1 MGTDCKFIRDS
12 GKNSVTNTGLCGI
25 IKLNKYLMRGTQGD
39 DNDVKKMTKL
49 LCALLC
55 GVLVCGAVAAAVPK
69 DDTDVAP
76 APRQVQAAIM
86 NGKDPTTTE
95 TMKKGETIQL
105 VVKQDDDSSEKQ
117 TAGSGSGNPSESESD
132 WEIQEQQGQ
141 NVIELAPKTGIVKAK
156 EAGEATVVK
165 RVTGGVAACKII
177 VDDKTAVEKLVIKGS
192 QDMRVGETQ
201 KLQLSIEPEQ
211 AQNDAEVTWK
221 SDQPEI
227 LSVDETGKVTAHQS
241 GSATIT
247 ATADSVQGKL
257 TISVNPNLTALKIVP
272 DSMKMFVGDSIAVQ
286 IEATPADANLDAL
299 QWKSDNA
306 EIAYYKD
313 GRIYGVGVGTTR
325 ITASVGD
332 VTASCTVRVAING
345 SISLDKKSMT
355 LQVGKTGQ
363 LQANTT
369 GALEGQKITWR
380 SSNPAVASVDAAG
393 KVRANKEGSAEIT
406 AEALGVKAACQV
418 TVTGSKKQPDNNKP
432 TNNKPNNNIIGT
444 KRPITGIGSTFLYM
458 PRQNTGS
465 TFLYMPGSTVTISEF
480 AYTMPKNVPDVVYLT
495 IDSKLDDV
503 TSSIAD
509 TLSANAMQATFFV
522 SIDNLYGADDTL
534 RHLTGDGNSVGL
546 LLTPEQANS
555 GNAVALLDQAN
566 EQLSV
571 ITGMPTRLVRISGG
585 SSGKLNRDALHA
597 LLNAGYR
604 VWDWN
609 TSANESSQAA
619 DASYRAVSK
628 AIDTTGTVAVRF
640 DGSVATD
647 TVFRQLLPYMKYCG
661 IQAKAIQ
668 ASDNAV
674 CNTAAG

>member
-1 MGTDCKFIRDS
+1 MGTDCKFIRDFS
-12 GKNSVTNTGLCGI
+12 KNSVTNTGLCGI
-25 IKLNKYLMRGTQGD
+25 IKLNKYLMRGSQGD

-55 GVLVCGAVAAAVPK
+55 GVLVCGAVAVAVPK
-69 DDTDVAP
+69 DDN
-76 APRQVQAAIM
+76 AAIAAPVRTQIVLEPESQ
-86 NGKDPTTTE
+86 KTVTL
-95 TMKKGETIQL
+95 KIGEQIKL
-105 VVKQDDDSSEKQ
+105 SVGYISAGEKSENK
-117 TAGSGSGNPSESESD
+117 TAGSGESTSKETKWGVINDSD
-132 WEIQEQQGQ
+132 A
-141 NVIELAPKTGIVKAK
+141 VIVDEETGVVTAK
-156 EAGEATVVK
+156 KEGEAQVGKILADGREILCTIKVSGYAVK
-165 RVTGGVAACKII
+165 QITIEG
-177 VDDKTAVEKLVIKGS
+177 TQE
-192 QDMRVGETQ
+192 MRIGETQ
-201 KLQLSIEPEQ
+201 NLKLSITPTE
-211 AQNDAEVTWK
+211 AQDDAKVTWK
-221 SDQPEI
+221 SDRPEI

-247 ATADSVQGKL
+247 ATADSAQGKL

-313 GRIYGVGVGTTR
+313 GRIYGIGVGTTR

-406 AEALGVKAACQV
+406 AEALGAKAACQV

-432 TNNKPNNNIIGT
+432 TNNKPNNNITGT

-480 AYTMPKNVPDVVYLT
+480 AYTMPKNVPDAVYLT

-546 LLTPEQANS
+546 LLMPEQANS

-619 DASYRAVSK
+619 DASYQAVSK

>member
-1 MGTDCKFIRDS
+1 MGTDCKFIRDFS
-12 GKNSVTNTGLCGI
+12 KNSVTNTGLCGI
-25 IKLNKYLMRGTQGD
+25 IKLNKYLMRGSQGD

-55 GVLVCGAVAAAVPK
+55 GVLVCGAVAVAVPK
-69 DDTDVAP
+69 DDQGTTPV
-76 APRQVQAAIM
+76 PRQVPVEIVT
-86 NGKDPTTTE
+86 GDSKTSVS
-95 TMKKGETIQL
+95 MKQNEQIQL
-105 VVKQDDDSSEKQ
+105 VVKEESQPEQ
-117 TAGSGSGNPSESESD
+117 PMTGSGSGNPSDSESE
-132 WEIQEQQGQ
+132 WEIKEG
-141 NVIELAPKTGIVKAK
+141 NDIIELNGTTGVVSAKKAGIA
-156 EAGEATVVK
+156 EVAK
-165 RVTGGVAACKII
+165 RVKGGVAACVIE
-177 VDDKTAVEKLVIKGS
+177 VSGYAVEQITIEGA
-192 QDMRVGETQ
+192 QEMRIGETQ
-201 KLQLSIEPEQ
+201 NLKLSIMPTE
-211 AQNDAEVTWK
+211 AQDDANVTWT
-221 SDQPEI
+221 SDRPEI

-272 DSMKMFVGDSIAVQ
+272 DRMKMFVGDSIAVQ
-286 IEATPADANLDAL
+286 IETTPADANLDAL

-380 SSNPAVASVDAAG
+380 SSNPAVASVDASG
-393 KVRANKEGSAEIT
+393 KVHANKEGSAEIT
-406 AEALGVKAACQV
+406 AEALGAKAACQV

-432 TNNKPNNNIIGT
+432 TNNKPNNNITGT
-444 KRPITGIGSTFLYM
+444 KRPITG
-458 PRQNTGS
+458 TGS

-480 AYTMPKNVPDVVYLT
+480 AYTMPKNVPDAVYLT

>member
-39 DNDVKKMTKL
+39 DNNVKKMTKL

-69 DDTDVAP
+69 DDN
-76 APRQVQAAIM
+76 AAIAAPVRKQIVLEPESQKTVTLKIGEQIKLSVGYISA
-86 NGKDPTTTE
+86 GK
-95 TMKKGETIQL
+95 K
-105 VVKQDDDSSEKQ
+105 SENK
-117 TAGSGSGNPSESESD
+117 TAGSGESTSKETKWGVINDSD
-132 WEIQEQQGQ
+132 A
-141 NVIELAPKTGIVKAK
+141 VIVDEETGVVTAK
-156 EAGEATVVK
+156 KEGEAQVGKILADGREILCTIKVSGYAVK
-165 RVTGGVAACKII
+165 QITIEG
-177 VDDKTAVEKLVIKGS
+177 TQE
-192 QDMRVGETQ
+192 MRIGETQ
-201 KLQLSIEPEQ
+201 NLKLSITPTE
-211 AQNDAEVTWK
+211 AQDDAKVTWK
-221 SDQPEI
+221 SDRPEI

-247 ATADSVQGKL
+247 ATADSMQGKL
-257 TISVNPNLTALKIVP
+257 TISVQPGLTGILLKP
-272 DSMKMFVGDSIAVQ
+272 QKMELHVGESAG
-286 IEATPADANLDAL
+286 IEADPVPADADLEGLTWNS
-299 QWKSDNA
+299 SD
-306 EIAYYKD
+306 ESVAYYKD
-313 GRIYGVGVGTTR
+313 GTIYAAGAGTAK
-325 ITASVGD
+325 ITASVGSVSAVCD
-332 VTASCTVRVAING
+332 VRVVIDGGITITPNRV
-345 SISLDKKSMT
+345 SLE
-355 LQVGKTGQ
+355 TGNSKQ
-363 LQANTT
+363 LTANAT
-369 GALEGQKITWR
+369 GDLKGQKITWR

-432 TNNKPNNNIIGT
+432 TNNKPNNNITGT
-444 KRPITGIGSTFLYM
+444 KRPITGIGSTFLYV

-480 AYTMPKNVPDVVYLT
+480 AYTMPKNVPDAVYLT
-495 IDSKLDDV
+495 VDSKLDDV

-534 RHLTGDGNSVGL
+534 RHLTGNGNSVGL

>member
-69 DDTDVAP
+69 DDQGTTP
-76 APRQVQAAIM
+76 APRQVPVDIVT
-86 NGKDPTTTE
+86 GDSRTSVS
-95 TMKKGETIQL
+95 MKQNEQIQL
-105 VVKQDDDSSEKQ
+105 VVKEENQPEQ
-117 TAGSGSGNPSESESD
+117 PMTGSGSGNPSDSESE
-132 WEIQEQQGQ
+132 WEIKKGSDI
-141 NVIELAPKTGIVKAK
+141 IELDGTTGVVSAKKAGTA
-156 EAGEATVVK
+156 EVAK
-165 RVTGGVAACKII
+165 RVKGGVAACVIE
-177 VDDKTAVEKLVIKGS
+177 VSGYAVEQITVKGA
-192 QDMRVGETQ
+192 QEMRIGETQ
-201 KLQLSIEPEQ
+201 NLKPSITPIE
-211 AQNDAEVTWK
+211 AQDDANVTWT
-221 SDQPEI
+221 SDRPEI

-247 ATADSVQGKL
+247 ATADSVHGEL
-257 TISVNPNLTALKIVP
+257 TISVNPNLIALKIVP
-272 DSMKMFVGDSIAVQ
+272 DRMKMFVGDSIAVQ
-286 IEATPADANLDAL
+286 IETTPADANLDAL

-432 TNNKPNNNIIGT
+432 TNNKPNNNITGT

-480 AYTMPKNVPDVVYLT
+480 AYTMPKNVPDAVYLT

-534 RHLTGDGNSVGL
+534 RHLTGNGNSVGL

-674 CNTAAG
+674 CNTAAR

>member
-1 MGTDCKFIRDS
+1 MGTDCKFIRDFS
-12 GKNSVTNTGLCGI
+12 KNSVTNTGLCGI
-25 IKLNKYLMRGTQGD
+25 IKLNKYLMRGSQGD

-49 LCALLC
+49 LCTLLC
-55 GVLVCGAVAAAVPK
+55 GVLVCGAVAVAVPK
-69 DDTDVAP
+69 DDQGTTP
-76 APRQVQAAIM
+76 APRQVPVEIVT
-86 NGKDPTTTE
+86 GDSKTSVS
-95 TMKKGETIQL
+95 MKQNEQIQL
-105 VVKQDDDSSEKQ
+105 VVKEENQSEQ
-117 TAGSGSGNPSESESD
+117 PMTGSGSGKPSDSESE
-132 WEIQEQQGQ
+132 WEIKEG
-141 NVIELAPKTGIVKAK
+141 NDIIELDGTTGVVSAKKAGIA
-156 EAGEATVVK
+156 EVAK
-165 RVTGGVAACKII
+165 RVKGGVAACVIQ
-177 VDDKTAVEKLVIKGS
+177 VSGYAVKQITIEGT
-192 QDMRVGETQ
+192 QEMRIGETQ
-201 KLQLSIEPEQ
+201 NLKLSIIPTE
-211 AQNDAEVTWK
+211 AQDGANVTWR
-221 SDQPEI
+221 SDRPEI

-247 ATADSVQGKL
+247 ATADSAQGKL
-257 TISVNPNLTALKIVP
+257 TISVQPGLTGILLKP
-272 DSMKMFVGDSIAVQ
+272 QKMELHVGESAG
-286 IEATPADANLDAL
+286 IEADPVPADADLEGLTWNS
-299 QWKSDNA
+299 SD
-306 EIAYYKD
+306 ESVAYYKD
-313 GRIYGVGVGTTR
+313 GTIYAAGAGTAK
-325 ITASVGD
+325 ITASVGSVSATCD
-332 VTASCTVRVAING
+332 VRVVVDGGITITPNRV
-345 SISLDKKSMT
+345 SLE
-355 LQVGKTGQ
+355 TGNSKQ
-363 LQANTT
+363 LTANTT
-369 GALEGQKITWR
+369 GDLKGQKITWR

-406 AEALGVKAACQV
+406 AEALGAKAACQV
-418 TVTGSKKQPDNNKP
+418 TVTGGKKQPDNNKP
-432 TNNKPNNNIIGT
+432 TNNKPNNNITGT
-444 KRPITGIGSTFLYM
+444 KRPITGTGSTFLYV

-480 AYTMPKNVPDVVYLT
+480 AYTMPKNVPDAVYLT

-546 LLTPEQANS
+546 LLTPEQANG

-619 DASYRAVSK
+619 DASYQAVSK

>member
-25 IKLNKYLMRGTQGD
+25 IKLNKYLMRGSQGD

-55 GVLVCGAVAAAVPK
+55 GVLVCGAVAVAVPK
-69 DDTDVAP
+69 DDN
-76 APRQVQAAIM
+76 AAIAAPVRTQIVLEPE
-86 NGKDPTTTE
+86 NQKTVTL
-95 TMKKGETIQL
+95 KIGEQIKL
-105 VVKQDDDSSEKQ
+105 AVGYISAGEKSENK
-117 TAGSGSGNPSESESD
+117 TAGSGESTSKETKWGVINDSD
-132 WEIQEQQGQ
+132 A
-141 NVIELAPKTGIVKAK
+141 VIVDEETGVVTAK
-156 EAGEATVVK
+156 KEGEAQVGKILADGREVLCTIKVSGYAVK
-165 RVTGGVAACKII
+165 QITIEG
-177 VDDKTAVEKLVIKGS
+177 TQE
-192 QDMRVGETQ
+192 MRIGETQ
-201 KLQLSIEPEQ
+201 NLKLSIMPTE
-211 AQNDAEVTWK
+211 AQNDANVTWT
-221 SDQPEI
+221 SDRPEI

-257 TISVNPNLTALKIVP
+257 TISVQPGLTGILLKP
-272 DSMKMFVGDSIAVQ
+272 QKMELHVGESAG
-286 IEATPADANLDAL
+286 IEADPVPADADLEGLTWNS
-299 QWKSDNA
+299 SD
-306 EIAYYKD
+306 ESVAYYKD
-313 GRIYGVGVGTTR
+313 GTIYAAGAGTAK
-325 ITASVGD
+325 ITASVGSVSATCD
-332 VTASCTVRVAING
+332 VRVVVDGGITITPNRV
-345 SISLDKKSMT
+345 SLE
-355 LQVGKTGQ
+355 TGNSKQ
-363 LQANTT
+363 LTANTT
-369 GALEGQKITWR
+369 GDLKGQKITWR

-406 AEALGVKAACQV
+406 AEALGAKAACQV

-432 TNNKPNNNIIGT
+432 TNNKPNNNITGT
-444 KRPITGIGSTFLYM
+444 KRPITGIGSTFLYV

-480 AYTMPKNVPDVVYLT
+480 AYTMPKNVPDAVYLT
-495 IDSKLDDV
+495 IDSRLDDV

-546 LLTPEQANS
+546 LLTPEQANG

-585 SSGKLNRDALHA
+585 SSGKLNRDALHT

-619 DASYRAVSK
+619 DASYQAVSK

>member
-69 DDTDVAP
+69 DDN
-76 APRQVQAAIM
+76 AAIAAPVRTQIVLEPESQKTVTLKIGEQIKLAVGSA
-86 NGKDPTTTE
+86 NIGK
-95 TMKKGETIQL
+95 K
-105 VVKQDDDSSEKQ
+105 SENQ
-117 TAGSGSGNPSESESD
+117 AAGSGESADKDTNWGIWDGDSDAVTVEKESGVVTAE
-132 WEIQEQQGQ
+132 
-141 NVIELAPKTGIVKAK
+141 KTGT
-156 EAGEATVVK
+156 ATVGKILGDGRKVSCTITVSGYAVK
-165 RVTGGVAACKII
+165 QITIEG
-177 VDDKTAVEKLVIKGS
+177 TQE
-192 QDMRVGETQ
+192 MRIGETQ
-201 KLQLSIEPEQ
+201 NLKLSIKPTE
-211 AQNDAEVTWK
+211 AQDDANVTWK
-221 SDQPEI
+221 SDRPEI

-247 ATADSVQGKL
+247 ATADSVHGEL

-272 DSMKMFVGDSIAVQ
+272 DRMKMFVGDSIAVQ
-286 IEATPADANLDAL
+286 IETTPADANLDAL

-432 TNNKPNNNIIGT
+432 TNNKPNNNITGT

-480 AYTMPKNVPDVVYLT
+480 AYTMPKNVPDAVYLT

-534 RHLTGDGNSVGL
+534 RHLMGNGNSVGL

>member
-69 DDTDVAP
+69 DDN
-76 APRQVQAAIM
+76 AAIAAPVR
-86 NGKDPTTTE
+86 KQIVLEPDKPRTA
-95 TMKKGETIQL
+95 TMKIGEQ
-105 VVKQDDDSSEKQ
+105 VKLAIGYANAGIKSESQ
-117 TAGSGSGNPSESESD
+117 GSGSGEESGQDTPWGILDDSD
-132 WEIQEQQGQ
+132 AVTVDAETGVVTAEKEGTATIGKNLADGREILCTIKVSGYAVKQITIEGTQE
-141 NVIELAPKTGIVKAK
+141 
-156 EAGEATVVK
+156 
-165 RVTGGVAACKII
+165 
-177 VDDKTAVEKLVIKGS
+177 
-192 QDMRVGETQ
+192 MRIGETQ

-257 TISVNPNLTALKIVP
+257 TISVQPGLTGILLKP
-272 DSMKMFVGDSIAVQ
+272 QKMELHVGESAG
-286 IEATPADANLDAL
+286 IEADPVPADADLEGLTWNS
-299 QWKSDNA
+299 SD
-306 EIAYYKD
+306 ESVAYYKD
-313 GRIYGVGVGTTR
+313 GTIYAAGAGTAK
-325 ITASVGD
+325 ITASVGSVSAACD
-332 VTASCTVRVAING
+332 VRVVIDGGITITPNRV
-345 SISLDKKSMT
+345 SLE
-355 LQVGKTGQ
+355 TGNSKQ
-363 LQANTT
+363 LTANAT
-369 GALEGQKITWR
+369 GDLKGQKITWR

-432 TNNKPNNNIIGT
+432 TNNKPNNNITGT

-480 AYTMPKNVPDVVYLT
+480 AYTMPKNVPDAVYLT

-534 RHLTGDGNSVGL
+534 RHLTGNGNSVGL

>member
-69 DDTDVAP
+69 DDQGTTP
-76 APRQVQAAIM
+76 APRQVPVDIVT
-86 NGKDPTTTE
+86 GDSRTSVS
-95 TMKKGETIQL
+95 MKQNEQIQL
-105 VVKQDDDSSEKQ
+105 VVKEENQPEQ
-117 TAGSGSGNPSESESD
+117 PMTGSGSGNPSDSESE
-132 WEIQEQQGQ
+132 WEIKKGSDI
-141 NVIELAPKTGIVKAK
+141 IELDGTTGVVSAKKAGTA
-156 EAGEATVVK
+156 EVAK
-165 RVTGGVAACKII
+165 RVKGGVAACVIE
-177 VDDKTAVEKLVIKGS
+177 VSGYAVEQITVKGA
-192 QDMRVGETQ
+192 QEMRIGETQ
-201 KLQLSIEPEQ
+201 NLKPSITPIE
-211 AQNDAEVTWK
+211 AQDDANVTWT
-221 SDQPEI
+221 SDRPEI

-247 ATADSVQGKL
+247 ATADSVHGEL

-272 DSMKMFVGDSIAVQ
+272 DRMKMFVGDSIAVQ
-286 IEATPADANLDAL
+286 IETTPADANLDAL

-432 TNNKPNNNIIGT
+432 TNNKPNNNITGT
-444 KRPITGIGSTFLYM
+444 KRPITGTGSTFLYM

-480 AYTMPKNVPDVVYLT
+480 AYTMPKNVPDAVYLT

-534 RHLTGDGNSVGL
+534 RHLTGNGNSIGL

>member
-69 DDTDVAP
+69 DDQGTTP
-76 APRQVQAAIM
+76 APRQVPVDIVT
-86 NGKDPTTTE
+86 GDSRTSVS
-95 TMKKGETIQL
+95 MKQNEQIQL
-105 VVKQDDDSSEKQ
+105 VVKEENQPEQ
-117 TAGSGSGNPSESESD
+117 PMTGSGSGNPSDSESE
-132 WEIQEQQGQ
+132 WEIKKGSDI
-141 NVIELAPKTGIVKAK
+141 IELDGTTGVVSAKKAGTA
-156 EAGEATVVK
+156 EVAK
-165 RVTGGVAACKII
+165 RVKGGVAACVIE
-177 VDDKTAVEKLVIKGS
+177 VSGYAVEQITVKGA
-192 QDMRVGETQ
+192 QEMRIGETQ
-201 KLQLSIEPEQ
+201 NLKLSITPTE
-211 AQNDAEVTWK
+211 AQDDAKVTWK
-221 SDQPEI
+221 SDRPEI

-247 ATADSVQGKL
+247 ATADSVHGEL

-272 DSMKMFVGDSIAVQ
+272 DRMKMFVGDSIAVQ
-286 IEATPADANLDAL
+286 IETTPADANLDAL

-432 TNNKPNNNIIGT
+432 TNNKPNNNITGT
-444 KRPITGIGSTFLYM
+444 KRPITGTGSTFLYM

-480 AYTMPKNVPDVVYLT
+480 AYTMPKNVPDAVYLT

-534 RHLTGDGNSVGL
+534 RHLTGNGNSVGL

-609 TSANESSQAA
+609 ASANESSQAA

>member
-1 MGTDCKFIRDS
+1 MGTDCKFIRS
-12 GKNSVTNTGLCGI
+12 FSKNSVTNTGLCGI

-55 GVLVCGAVAAAVPK
+55 GVLVCGAVAVAVPK
-69 DDTDVAP
+69 DDN
-76 APRQVQAAIM
+76 AAIAAPVR
-86 NGKDPTTTE
+86 KQIVLEPDKPRTA
-95 TMKKGETIQL
+95 TMKIGEQ
-105 VVKQDDDSSEKQ
+105 VKLAIGYANAGIKSESQ
-117 TAGSGSGNPSESESD
+117 GSGSGEESGQDTPWGILDDSD
-132 WEIQEQQGQ
+132 AVTVDAETGVVTAEKEGTATIGKNLADGREILCTIKVSGYAVKQITIEGTQE
-141 NVIELAPKTGIVKAK
+141 
-156 EAGEATVVK
+156 
-165 RVTGGVAACKII
+165 
-177 VDDKTAVEKLVIKGS
+177 
-192 QDMRVGETQ
+192 MRIGETQ

-286 IEATPADANLDAL
+286 IETTPADANLDAL

-313 GRIYGVGVGTTR
+313 GRIYGIGVGTTR

-406 AEALGVKAACQV
+406 AEALGAKAACQV
-418 TVTGSKKQPDNNKP
+418 TVTGGKKQPDNNKP
-432 TNNKPNNNIIGT
+432 TNNKPNNNITGT
-444 KRPITGIGSTFLYM
+444 KRPITGTGSTFLYV

-480 AYTMPKNVPDVVYLT
+480 AYTMPKNVPDAVYLT

-546 LLTPEQANS
+546 LLTPEQANG

-619 DASYRAVSK
+619 DASYQAVSK

>member
-69 DDTDVAP
+69 DDQGTTP
-76 APRQVQAAIM
+76 APRQVPVDIVT
-86 NGKDPTTTE
+86 GDSRTSVS
-95 TMKKGETIQL
+95 MKQNEQIQL
-105 VVKQDDDSSEKQ
+105 VVKEENQPEQ
-117 TAGSGSGNPSESESD
+117 PMTGSGSGNPSDSESE
-132 WEIQEQQGQ
+132 WEIKKGSDI
-141 NVIELAPKTGIVKAK
+141 IELDGTTGVVSAKKAGTA
-156 EAGEATVVK
+156 EVAK
-165 RVTGGVAACKII
+165 RVKGGVAACVIE
-177 VDDKTAVEKLVIKGS
+177 VSGYAVEQITVKGA
-192 QDMRVGETQ
+192 QEMRIGETQ
-201 KLQLSIEPEQ
+201 NLQPSITPTE
-211 AQNDAEVTWK
+211 AQDDAKVTWK
-221 SDQPEI
+221 SDRPEI

-247 ATADSVQGKL
+247 ATADSVHGEL

-272 DSMKMFVGDSIAVQ
+272 DRMKMFVGDSIAVQ
-286 IEATPADANLDAL
+286 IETTPADANLDAL

-432 TNNKPNNNIIGT
+432 TNNKPNNNITGT
-444 KRPITGIGSTFLYM
+444 KRPITGTGSTFLYM

-480 AYTMPKNVPDVVYLT
+480 AYTMPKNVPDAVYLT

-534 RHLTGDGNSVGL
+534 RHLTGNGNSVGL

-609 TSANESSQAA
+609 ASANESSQAA

>member
-69 DDTDVAP
+69 DDN
-76 APRQVQAAIM
+76 AAIAAPVRTQIVLEPE
-86 NGKDPTTTE
+86 NPKTVTL
-95 TMKKGETIQL
+95 KIGEQIKLSVGYISTGE
-105 VVKQDDDSSEKQ
+105 KSENK
-117 TAGSGSGNPSESESD
+117 TAGSGESASKETKWSVINDSD
-132 WEIQEQQGQ
+132 A
-141 NVIELAPKTGIVKAK
+141 VIVDEKTGVVTAK
-156 EAGEATVVK
+156 KEGEAQVGKILADGREILCTIKVSGYAVK
-165 RVTGGVAACKII
+165 QITIEG
-177 VDDKTAVEKLVIKGS
+177 TQE
-192 QDMRVGETQ
+192 MRIGETQ
-201 KLQLSIEPEQ
+201 NLKLSIKPTE
-211 AQNDAEVTWK
+211 AQDDAKVTWK
-221 SDQPEI
+221 SDRPEI

-247 ATADSVQGKL
+247 ATADSMQGKL
-257 TISVNPNLTALKIVP
+257 TISVQPGLTGILLKP
-272 DSMKMFVGDSIAVQ
+272 QKMELHVGESAG
-286 IEATPADANLDAL
+286 IEADPVPADADLEGLTWNS
-299 QWKSDNA
+299 SD
-306 EIAYYKD
+306 ESVAYYKD
-313 GRIYGVGVGTTR
+313 GTIYAAGAGTAK
-325 ITASVGD
+325 ITASVGSVSAACD
-332 VTASCTVRVAING
+332 VRVVIDGGITITPNRV
-345 SISLDKKSMT
+345 SLE
-355 LQVGKTGQ
+355 TGNSKQ
-363 LQANTT
+363 LTANAT
-369 GALEGQKITWR
+369 GDLKGQKITWR

-480 AYTMPKNVPDVVYLT
+480 AYTMPKNVPDAVYLT

-534 RHLTGDGNSVGL
+534 RHLTGNGNSIGL

>member
-69 DDTDVAP
+69 DDN
-76 APRQVQAAIM
+76 AAIAAPVRTQIVLEPE
-86 NGKDPTTTE
+86 NPKTVTLKIGEQIKLSVGSANIGK
-95 TMKKGETIQL
+95 K
-105 VVKQDDDSSEKQ
+105 SENQ
-117 TAGSGSGNPSESESD
+117 AAGSGESADKETKWGVINDSD
-132 WEIQEQQGQ
+132 A
-141 NVIELAPKTGIVKAK
+141 VIVDEETGVVTAK
-156 EAGEATVVK
+156 KEGEAQVGKILADGREILCTIKVSGYAVK
-165 RVTGGVAACKII
+165 QITIEG
-177 VDDKTAVEKLVIKGS
+177 TQE
-192 QDMRVGETQ
+192 MRIGETQ
-201 KLQLSIEPEQ
+201 NLKLSITPTE
-211 AQNDAEVTWK
+211 AQDDAKVTWK
-221 SDQPEI
+221 SDRPEI

-286 IEATPADANLDAL
+286 IETTPADANLDAL

-313 GRIYGVGVGTTR
+313 GRIYGIGIGTTR

-432 TNNKPNNNIIGT
+432 TNNKPNNNITGT

-480 AYTMPKNVPDVVYLT
+480 AYTMPKNVPDAVYLT

-509 TLSANAMQATFFV
+509 TLSANAVQATFFV

-534 RHLTGDGNSVGL
+534 RHLTGNGNSVGL

-640 DGSVATD
+640 DGGVATD

>member
-1 MGTDCKFIRDS
+1 MGTDCKFIRDFS
-12 GKNSVTNTGLCGI
+12 KNSVTNTGLCGI
-25 IKLNKYLMRGTQGD
+25 IKLNKYLMRGSQGD

-69 DDTDVAP
+69 DDN
-76 APRQVQAAIM
+76 AAIAAPVRTQIVLEPE
-86 NGKDPTTTE
+86 NQKTVTL
-95 TMKKGETIQL
+95 KIGEQIKL
-105 VVKQDDDSSEKQ
+105 AVGYISAGEKSENK
-117 TAGSGSGNPSESESD
+117 TAGSGESTSKETKWGVINDSD
-132 WEIQEQQGQ
+132 A
-141 NVIELAPKTGIVKAK
+141 VIVDEETGVVTAEK
-156 EAGEATVVK
+156 EGEAQVGKILADGREILCTIKVSGYAVK
-165 RVTGGVAACKII
+165 QITIEGAQ
-177 VDDKTAVEKLVIKGS
+177 E
-192 QDMRVGETQ
+192 MRIGETQ
-201 KLQLSIEPEQ
+201 NLKLSITPTE
-211 AQNDAEVTWK
+211 AQDGANVTWT
-221 SDQPEI
+221 SDRPEI

-247 ATADSVQGKL
+247 ATADSAQGKL

-286 IEATPADANLDAL
+286 IETTPADANLDAL

-313 GRIYGVGVGTTR
+313 GRIYGIGVGTTR

-432 TNNKPNNNIIGT
+432 TNNKPNNNITGT
-444 KRPITGIGSTFLYM
+444 KRPITGTGSTFLYM

-480 AYTMPKNVPDVVYLT
+480 AYTMPKNVPDAVYLT

-546 LLTPEQANS
+546 LLTPEQANG

-619 DASYRAVSK
+619 DASYQAVSK

>member
-1 MGTDCKFIRDS
+1 M
-12 GKNSVTNTGLCGI
+12 
-25 IKLNKYLMRGTQGD
+25 
-39 DNDVKKMTKL
+39 KKMTKL

-55 GVLVCGAVAAAVPK
+55 GVLVCGAVAVAVPK
-69 DDTDVAP
+69 DNN
-76 APRQVQAAIM
+76 AAIAAPVRTQIVLEPESQKTVTLKIGEQIKLAVGSA
-86 NGKDPTTTE
+86 NIGK
-95 TMKKGETIQL
+95 K
-105 VVKQDDDSSEKQ
+105 SENQ
-117 TAGSGSGNPSESESD
+117 AAGSGESADKDTNWGIWDGDSDAVTVEKESGVVTAE
-132 WEIQEQQGQ
+132 
-141 NVIELAPKTGIVKAK
+141 KTGT
-156 EAGEATVVK
+156 ATVGKILGDGRKVSCTITVSGYAVK
-165 RVTGGVAACKII
+165 QITIEG
-177 VDDKTAVEKLVIKGS
+177 TQE
-192 QDMRVGETQ
+192 MRIGETQ
-201 KLQLSIEPEQ
+201 NLKLSITPTE
-211 AQNDAEVTWK
+211 AQDDAKVTWK
-221 SDQPEI
+221 SDRPEI

-247 ATADSVQGKL
+247 ATADSMQGKL
-257 TISVNPNLTALKIVP
+257 TISVQPGLTGILLKP
-272 DSMKMFVGDSIAVQ
+272 QKMELHVGESAG
-286 IEATPADANLDAL
+286 IEADPVPADADLEGLTWNS
-299 QWKSDNA
+299 SD
-306 EIAYYKD
+306 ESVAYYKD
-313 GRIYGVGVGTTR
+313 GTIYAAGAGTAK
-325 ITASVGD
+325 ITASVGSVSAACD
-332 VTASCTVRVAING
+332 VRVVIDGGITITPNRV
-345 SISLDKKSMT
+345 SLE
-355 LQVGKTGQ
+355 TGNSKQ
-363 LQANTT
+363 LTANAT
-369 GALEGQKITWR
+369 GDLKGQKITWC

-432 TNNKPNNNIIGT
+432 TNNKPNNNITGT

-480 AYTMPKNVPDVVYLT
+480 AYTMPKNVPDAVYLT

-534 RHLTGDGNSVGL
+534 RHLTGNGNSVGL
-546 LLTPEQANS
+546 LLTPEQANG

>member
-69 DDTDVAP
+69 DDQGTTP
-76 APRQVQAAIM
+76 APRQVPVDIVT
-86 NGKDPTTTE
+86 GDSRTSVS
-95 TMKKGETIQL
+95 MKQNEQIQL
-105 VVKQDDDSSEKQ
+105 VVKEENQPEQ
-117 TAGSGSGNPSESESD
+117 PMTGSGSGNPSDSESE
-132 WEIQEQQGQ
+132 WEIKKGSDI
-141 NVIELAPKTGIVKAK
+141 IELDGTTGVVSAKKAGTA
-156 EAGEATVVK
+156 EVAK
-165 RVTGGVAACKII
+165 RVKGGVAACVIE
-177 VDDKTAVEKLVIKGS
+177 VSGYAVEQITVKGA
-192 QDMRVGETQ
+192 QEMRIGETQ
-201 KLQLSIEPEQ
+201 NLQPSITPIE
-211 AQNDAEVTWK
+211 AQDDANVTWT
-221 SDQPEI
+221 SDRPEI

-247 ATADSVQGKL
+247 ATADSVHGEL

-272 DSMKMFVGDSIAVQ
+272 DRMKMFVGDSIAVQ
-286 IEATPADANLDAL
+286 IETTPADANLDAL

-432 TNNKPNNNIIGT
+432 TNNKPNNNITGT
-444 KRPITGIGSTFLYM
+444 KRPITGTGSTFLYM

-480 AYTMPKNVPDVVYLT
+480 AYTMPKNVPDAVYLT

-534 RHLTGDGNSVGL
+534 RHLTGNGNSIGL

>member
-69 DDTDVAP
+69 DDN
-76 APRQVQAAIM
+76 AAIAAPVRTQIVLEPE
-86 NGKDPTTTE
+86 NPKTVTL
-95 TMKKGETIQL
+95 KIGEQIKLAVGYISTGE
-105 VVKQDDDSSEKQ
+105 KSENK
-117 TAGSGSGNPSESESD
+117 TAGSGESARKETKWGVINDSD
-132 WEIQEQQGQ
+132 A
-141 NVIELAPKTGIVKAK
+141 VIVDEETGVVTAK
-156 EAGEATVVK
+156 KEGEAQVGKILADGREILCTIKVSGYAVK
-165 RVTGGVAACKII
+165 QITIEG
-177 VDDKTAVEKLVIKGS
+177 TQE
-192 QDMRVGETQ
+192 MRIGETQ
-201 KLQLSIEPEQ
+201 KLQLSIKPEQ

-247 ATADSVQGKL
+247 ATADSMQGKL
-257 TISVNPNLTALKIVP
+257 TISVQQGLTGILLKP
-272 DSMKMFVGDSIAVQ
+272 QKMELHVGESAG
-286 IEATPADANLDAL
+286 IEADPVPADADLEGLTWNS
-299 QWKSDNA
+299 SD
-306 EIAYYKD
+306 ESVAYYKD
-313 GRIYGVGVGTTR
+313 GTIYAAGAGTAK
-325 ITASVGD
+325 ITASVGSVSAACD
-332 VTASCTVRVAING
+332 VRVVIDGGITITPNRV
-345 SISLDKKSMT
+345 SLE
-355 LQVGKTGQ
+355 TGNSKQ
-363 LQANTT
+363 LTANAT
-369 GALEGQKITWR
+369 GDLKGQKITWR

-432 TNNKPNNNIIGT
+432 TNNKPNNNITGI
-444 KRPITGIGSTFLYM
+444 KRPITGTGSTFLYM

-480 AYTMPKNVPDVVYLT
+480 AYTMPKNVPDAVYLT

-534 RHLTGDGNSVGL
+534 RHLMGDGNSVGL

>member
-1 MGTDCKFIRDS
+1 
-12 GKNSVTNTGLCGI
+12 
-25 IKLNKYLMRGTQGD
+25 
-39 DNDVKKMTKL
+39 MT
-49 LCALLC
+49 
-55 GVLVCGAVAAAVPK
+55 
-69 DDTDVAP
+69 
-76 APRQVQAAIM
+76 
-86 NGKDPTTTE
+86 
-95 TMKKGETIQL
+95 
-105 VVKQDDDSSEKQ
+105 
-117 TAGSGSGNPSESESD
+117 GSGSGNPSDSESE
-132 WEIQEQQGQ
+132 WEIKKGSDI
-141 NVIELAPKTGIVKAK
+141 IELDGTTGVVSAKKAGTA
-156 EAGEATVVK
+156 EVAK
-165 RVTGGVAACKII
+165 RVKGGVAACVIE
-177 VDDKTAVEKLVIKGS
+177 VSGYAVEQITVKGA
-192 QDMRVGETQ
+192 QEMRIGETQ
-201 KLQLSIEPEQ
+201 NLKPSITPIE
-211 AQNDAEVTWK
+211 AQDDANVTWT
-221 SDQPEI
+221 SDRPEI

-247 ATADSVQGKL
+247 ATADSVHGEL
-257 TISVNPNLTALKIVP
+257 TISVNPNLIALKIVP
-272 DSMKMFVGDSIAVQ
+272 DRMKMFVGDSIAVQ
-286 IEATPADANLDAL
+286 IETTPADANLDAL

-432 TNNKPNNNIIGT
+432 TNNKPNNNITGT

-480 AYTMPKNVPDVVYLT
+480 AYTMPKNVPDAVYLT

-534 RHLTGDGNSVGL
+534 RHLTGNGNSVGL

-674 CNTAAG
+674 CNTAAR

>member
-69 DDTDVAP
+69 DDQETTP
-76 APRQVQAAIM
+76 APRQVPVDIVT
-86 NGKDPTTTE
+86 GDSRTSVS
-95 TMKKGETIQL
+95 MKQNEQIQL
-105 VVKQDDDSSEKQ
+105 VVKEESQPEQ
-117 TAGSGSGNPSESESD
+117 PMTGSGSGNPSDSESE
-132 WEIQEQQGQ
+132 WEIKKGSDI
-141 NVIELAPKTGIVKAK
+141 IELDGTTGVVSAKKAGTA
-156 EAGEATVVK
+156 EVAK
-165 RVTGGVAACKII
+165 RVKGGVAACVIE
-177 VDDKTAVEKLVIKGS
+177 VSGYAVEQITIEGA
-192 QDMRVGETQ
+192 QEMRIGETQ
-201 KLQLSIEPEQ
+201 NLKPSITPIE
-211 AQNDAEVTWK
+211 AQDDANVTWT
-221 SDQPEI
+221 SDRPEI

-247 ATADSVQGKL
+247 ATADSVHGEL

-272 DSMKMFVGDSIAVQ
+272 DRMKMFVGDSIAVQ
-286 IEATPADANLDAL
+286 IETTPADANLDAL

-480 AYTMPKNVPDVVYLT
+480 AYTMPKNVPDAVYLT

-534 RHLTGDGNSVGL
+534 RHLTGNGNSVGL

-640 DGSVATD
+640 DGGVATD

-674 CNTAAG
+674 CNTAVG

>member
-69 DDTDVAP
+69 DDN
-76 APRQVQAAIM
+76 AAIAAPVR
-86 NGKDPTTTE
+86 KQIVLEPDKPRTA
-95 TMKKGETIQL
+95 TMKIGEQ
-105 VVKQDDDSSEKQ
+105 VKLAIGYANAGIKSESQ
-117 TAGSGSGNPSESESD
+117 GSGSGEESGQDTPWGILDDSD
-132 WEIQEQQGQ
+132 AVTVDAETGVVTAEKEGTATIGKNLADGREILCTIKVSGYAVKQITIEGTQE
-141 NVIELAPKTGIVKAK
+141 
-156 EAGEATVVK
+156 
-165 RVTGGVAACKII
+165 
-177 VDDKTAVEKLVIKGS
+177 
-192 QDMRVGETQ
+192 MRIGETQ

-247 ATADSVQGKL
+247 ATADSAQGKL
-257 TISVNPNLTALKIVP
+257 TISVQPGLTGILLKP
-272 DSMKMFVGDSIAVQ
+272 QKMELHVGESAG
-286 IEATPADANLDAL
+286 IEADPVPADADLEGLTWNS
-299 QWKSDNA
+299 SD
-306 EIAYYKD
+306 ESVAYYKD
-313 GRIYGVGVGTTR
+313 GIIYAAGAGTAK
-325 ITASVGD
+325 ITASVGSVSAACD
-332 VTASCTVRVAING
+332 VRVVIDGGITITPNRV
-345 SISLDKKSMT
+345 SLE
-355 LQVGKTGQ
+355 TGNSKQ
-363 LQANTT
+363 LTANAT
-369 GALEGQKITWR
+369 GDLKGQKITWR
-380 SSNPAVASVDAAG
+380 SSNPAVASVDAVG

-432 TNNKPNNNIIGT
+432 TNNKPNNNITGT
-444 KRPITGIGSTFLYM
+444 KRPITGIGSTFLYV

-480 AYTMPKNVPDVVYLT
+480 AYTMPKNVPDAVYLT

-534 RHLTGDGNSVGL
+534 RHLMGDGNSVGL

-585 SSGKLNRDALHA
+585 SSGKLNRDVLHA

>member
-69 DDTDVAP
+69 DDQGTTP
-76 APRQVQAAIM
+76 APRQVPVEIVT
-86 NGKDPTTTE
+86 GDSRTSVS
-95 TMKKGETIQL
+95 MKQNEKIQL
-105 VVKQDDDSSEKQ
+105 VVKEESQPEQ
-117 TAGSGSGNPSESESD
+117 TMTGSGSGTPSDSKSEWKIEKGND
-132 WEIQEQQGQ
+132 I
-141 NVIELAPKTGIVKAK
+141 IELDGTTGVVSAKKAGTA
-156 EAGEATVVK
+156 EVAK
-165 RVTGGVAACKII
+165 RVKGGVAACVIE
-177 VDDKTAVEKLVIKGS
+177 VSGYAVEQITIGGT
-192 QDMRVGETQ
+192 QEMRIGETQ
-201 KLQLSIEPEQ
+201 NLKLSITPTE
-211 AQNDAEVTWK
+211 AQDDAKVTWK
-221 SDQPEI
+221 SDRPEI
-227 LSVDETGKVTAHQS
+227 LAVDETGKVTAHQS

-257 TISVNPNLTALKIVP
+257 TISVQPGLTGILLKP
-272 DSMKMFVGDSIAVQ
+272 QKMELHVGESAG
-286 IEATPADANLDAL
+286 IEADPVPADADLEGLTWNS
-299 QWKSDNA
+299 SD
-306 EIAYYKD
+306 ESVAYYKD
-313 GRIYGVGVGTTR
+313 GTIYAAGAGTAK
-325 ITASVGD
+325 ITASVGSVSAVCD
-332 VTASCTVRVAING
+332 VRVVIDGGITITPNRV
-345 SISLDKKSMT
+345 SLE
-355 LQVGKTGQ
+355 TGNSKQ
-363 LQANTT
+363 LTANAT
-369 GALEGQKITWR
+369 GDLKGQKITWR

-444 KRPITGIGSTFLYM
+444 KRPITGIGSTFLYV

-480 AYTMPKNVPDVVYLT
+480 AYTMPKNVPDAVYLT

-534 RHLTGDGNSVGL
+534 RHLTGNGNSVGL

>member
-69 DDTDVAP
+69 DDQGTTP
-76 APRQVQAAIM
+76 APRQVPVEIVT
-86 NGKDPTTTE
+86 GDSRTSVS
-95 TMKKGETIQL
+95 MKQNEKIQL
-105 VVKQDDDSSEKQ
+105 VVKEESQPEQ
-117 TAGSGSGNPSESESD
+117 PMTGSGSGTPSDSKSEWKIEKGND
-132 WEIQEQQGQ
+132 I
-141 NVIELAPKTGIVKAK
+141 IELDGTTGVVSAKKAGTA
-156 EAGEATVVK
+156 EVAK
-165 RVTGGVAACKII
+165 RVKGGVAACVIE
-177 VDDKTAVEKLVIKGS
+177 VSGYAVEQITVKGA
-192 QDMRVGETQ
+192 QEMRIGETQ
-201 KLQLSIEPEQ
+201 NLKPSITPIE
-211 AQNDAEVTWK
+211 AQDDANVTWT
-221 SDQPEI
+221 SDRPEI

-247 ATADSVQGKL
+247 ATADSVHGEL

-272 DSMKMFVGDSIAVQ
+272 DRMKMFVGDSIAVQ
-286 IEATPADANLDAL
+286 IETTPADANLDAL

-418 TVTGSKKQPDNNKP
+418 TVTGSKKQPNNNKP
-432 TNNKPNNNIIGT
+432 TNNKPNNNITGT

-480 AYTMPKNVPDVVYLT
+480 AYTMPKNVPDAVYLT

-534 RHLTGDGNSVGL
+534 RHLMGDGNSVGL

-609 TSANESSQAA
+609 ASANESSQAA

>member
-69 DDTDVAP
+69 DDQGTTP
-76 APRQVQAAIM
+76 APRQVPVDIVT
-86 NGKDPTTTE
+86 GDSRTSVS
-95 TMKKGETIQL
+95 MKQNEQIQL
-105 VVKQDDDSSEKQ
+105 VVKEENQPEQ
-117 TAGSGSGNPSESESD
+117 PMTGSGSGNPSDSESE
-132 WEIQEQQGQ
+132 WEIKKGSDI
-141 NVIELAPKTGIVKAK
+141 IELDGTTGVVSAKKAGTA
-156 EAGEATVVK
+156 EVAK
-165 RVTGGVAACKII
+165 RVKGGVAACVIE
-177 VDDKTAVEKLVIKGS
+177 VSGYAVEQITVKGA
-192 QDMRVGETQ
+192 QEMRIGETQ
-201 KLQLSIEPEQ
+201 NLKLSITPTE
-211 AQNDAEVTWK
+211 AQDDAKVTWK
-221 SDQPEI
+221 SDRPEI

-247 ATADSVQGKL
+247 ATADSMQGKL

-272 DSMKMFVGDSIAVQ
+272 DRMKMFVGDSIAVQ
-286 IEATPADANLDAL
+286 IETTPADANLDAL

-432 TNNKPNNNIIGT
+432 TNNKPNNNITGT
-444 KRPITGIGSTFLYM
+444 KRPITGTGSTFLYM

-480 AYTMPKNVPDVVYLT
+480 AYTMPKNVPDAVYLT

-534 RHLTGDGNSVGL
+534 RHLTGNGNSVGL

-609 TSANESSQAA
+609 ASANESSQAA

>member
-1 MGTDCKFIRDS
+1 MGTDCKFIRDF

-25 IKLNKYLMRGTQGD
+25 IKLNKYLMRGSQGD

-55 GVLVCGAVAAAVPK
+55 GVLVCGAVAVAVPK
-69 DDTDVAP
+69 DDS
-76 APRQVQAAIM
+76 AAIAAPVRTQIVLEPESQ
-86 NGKDPTTTE
+86 KTVTL
-95 TMKKGETIQL
+95 KIGEQIKL
-105 VVKQDDDSSEKQ
+105 AVGYISAGEKSENK
-117 TAGSGSGNPSESESD
+117 TAGSGESTSKETKWGVINDSD
-132 WEIQEQQGQ
+132 A
-141 NVIELAPKTGIVKAK
+141 VIVDEETGVVTAK
-156 EAGEATVVK
+156 KEGEAQVGKILADGREVLCTIKVSGYAVK
-165 RVTGGVAACKII
+165 QITIEG
-177 VDDKTAVEKLVIKGS
+177 TQE
-192 QDMRVGETQ
+192 MRIGETQ
-201 KLQLSIEPEQ
+201 NLKLSIMPTE
-211 AQNDAEVTWK
+211 AQDGANVTWT
-221 SDQPEI
+221 SDRPEI

-272 DSMKMFVGDSIAVQ
+272 DRMKMFVGDSIAVQ
-286 IEATPADANLDAL
+286 IETTPADANLDAL

-406 AEALGVKAACQV
+406 AEALGAKAACQV
-418 TVTGSKKQPDNNKP
+418 TVTGGKKQSDNNKP
-432 TNNKPNNNIIGT
+432 TNNKPNNNITGT
-444 KRPITGIGSTFLYM
+444 KRPITGTGSTFLYI

-480 AYTMPKNVPDVVYLT
+480 AYTMPKNVSDAVYLT

-534 RHLTGDGNSVGL
+534 RHLTGDGNSIGL
-546 LLTPEQANS
+546 LLTPEQANG

>member
-1 MGTDCKFIRDS
+1 MGTDCKFIRDFS
-12 GKNSVTNTGLCGI
+12 KNSVTNTGLCGI
-25 IKLNKYLMRGTQGD
+25 IKLNKYLMRGSQGD

-69 DDTDVAP
+69 DDN
-76 APRQVQAAIM
+76 AAIAAPVRTQIVLEPE
-86 NGKDPTTTE
+86 NQKTVTL
-95 TMKKGETIQL
+95 KIGEQIKL
-105 VVKQDDDSSEKQ
+105 AVGYISAGEKSENK
-117 TAGSGSGNPSESESD
+117 TAGSGESTSKETKWGVINDSD
-132 WEIQEQQGQ
+132 A
-141 NVIELAPKTGIVKAK
+141 VIVDEETGVVTAEK
-156 EAGEATVVK
+156 EGEAQVGKILADGREILCTIKVSGYAVK
-165 RVTGGVAACKII
+165 QIT
-177 VDDKTAVEKLVIKGS
+177 IKGT
-192 QDMRVGETQ
+192 QEMRIGETQ
-201 KLQLSIEPEQ
+201 NLKLSIKPTE
-211 AQNDAEVTWK
+211 AQDDANVTWK
-221 SDQPEI
+221 SDRPEI

-247 ATADSVQGKL
+247 ATADSAQGKL

-286 IEATPADANLDAL
+286 IETTPADANLDAL

-313 GRIYGVGVGTTR
+313 GRIYGIGVGTTR

-432 TNNKPNNNIIGT
+432 TNNKPNNNITGT
-444 KRPITGIGSTFLYM
+444 KRPITGTGSTFLYM

-480 AYTMPKNVPDVVYLT
+480 AYTMPKNVPDAVYLT

-546 LLTPEQANS
+546 LLTPEQANG

-619 DASYRAVSK
+619 DASYQAVSK

>member
-69 DDTDVAP
+69 DDQGTTP
-76 APRQVQAAIM
+76 APRQVPVDIVT
-86 NGKDPTTTE
+86 GDSRTSVS
-95 TMKKGETIQL
+95 MKQNEQIQL
-105 VVKQDDDSSEKQ
+105 VVKEENQPEQ
-117 TAGSGSGNPSESESD
+117 PMTGSGSGNPSDSESE
-132 WEIQEQQGQ
+132 WEIKKGSDI
-141 NVIELAPKTGIVKAK
+141 IELDGTTGVVSAKKAGTA
-156 EAGEATVVK
+156 EVAK
-165 RVTGGVAACKII
+165 RVKGGVAACVIE
-177 VDDKTAVEKLVIKGS
+177 VSGYAVEQITVKGA
-192 QDMRVGETQ
+192 QEMRIGETQ
-201 KLQLSIEPEQ
+201 NLKPSITPIE
-211 AQNDAEVTWK
+211 AQDDANVTWT
-221 SDQPEI
+221 SDRPEI

-247 ATADSVQGKL
+247 ATADSVHGEL
-257 TISVNPNLTALKIVP
+257 TISVNPNLIALKIVP
-272 DSMKMFVGDSIAVQ
+272 DRMKMFVGDSIAVQ
-286 IEATPADANLDAL
+286 IETTPADANLDAL

-432 TNNKPNNNIIGT
+432 TNNKPNNNITGT

-480 AYTMPKNVPDVVYLT
+480 AYTMPKNVPDAVYLT

-509 TLSANAMQATFFV
+509 TLSANAMHATFFV

-534 RHLTGDGNSVGL
+534 RHLTGNGNSVGL

-674 CNTAAG
+674 CNTAAR

>member
-69 DDTDVAP
+69 DDN
-76 APRQVQAAIM
+76 AAIAAPVRTQIVLEPESQKTVTLKIGEQIKLAVGSA
-86 NGKDPTTTE
+86 NIGK
-95 TMKKGETIQL
+95 K
-105 VVKQDDDSSEKQ
+105 SENQ
-117 TAGSGSGNPSESESD
+117 AAGSGESADKDTNWGIWDGDSDAVTVEKESGVVTAE
-132 WEIQEQQGQ
+132 
-141 NVIELAPKTGIVKAK
+141 KTGT
-156 EAGEATVVK
+156 ATVGKILGDGRKVSCTIKVSGYAVK
-165 RVTGGVAACKII
+165 QITIEG
-177 VDDKTAVEKLVIKGS
+177 TQE
-192 QDMRVGETQ
+192 MRIGETQ
-201 KLQLSIEPEQ
+201 KLQLSIKPEQ

-418 TVTGSKKQPDNNKP
+418 TVTGSKKQPDNNRP
-432 TNNKPNNNIIGT
+432 TNNKPNNNITGT

-480 AYTMPKNVPDVVYLT
+480 AYTMPKNVPDAVYLT

-534 RHLTGDGNSVGL
+534 RHLMGDGNSVGL

>member
-12 GKNSVTNTGLCGI
+12 GKNSVTNRGLCGI

-69 DDTDVAP
+69 DDN
-76 APRQVQAAIM
+76 AAIAAPVRTQIVLEPE
-86 NGKDPTTTE
+86 NPKTVTLKIGEQIKLSVGSANIGK
-95 TMKKGETIQL
+95 K
-105 VVKQDDDSSEKQ
+105 SENQ
-117 TAGSGSGNPSESESD
+117 AAGSGESADKDTNWGIWDGDSDAVTVEKESGVVTAE
-132 WEIQEQQGQ
+132 
-141 NVIELAPKTGIVKAK
+141 KTGT
-156 EAGEATVVK
+156 ATVGKILGDGREVSCTIKVSGYAVK
-165 RVTGGVAACKII
+165 QITIEG
-177 VDDKTAVEKLVIKGS
+177 TQE
-192 QDMRVGETQ
+192 MRIGETQ
-201 KLQLSIEPEQ
+201 NLKLSIKPTE
-211 AQNDAEVTWK
+211 AQDDANVTWK
-221 SDQPEI
+221 SDRPEI

-286 IEATPADANLDAL
+286 IETTPADANLDAL

-313 GRIYGVGVGTTR
+313 GRIYGIGVGTTR

-432 TNNKPNNNIIGT
+432 TNNKPNNNITGT

-480 AYTMPKNVPDVVYLT
+480 AYTMPKNVPDAVYLT

-534 RHLTGDGNSVGL
+534 RHLTGNGNSIGL
-546 LLTPEQANS
+546 LLTPEQANG

-640 DGSVATD
+640 DGSVTTD

>member
-1 MGTDCKFIRDS
+1 MGTDCKFIRDFS
-12 GKNSVTNTGLCGI
+12 KNSVTNTGLCGI
-25 IKLNKYLMRGTQGD
+25 IKLNKYLMRGSQGD

-55 GVLVCGAVAAAVPK
+55 GVLVCGAVAVAVPK
-69 DDTDVAP
+69 DDQGTTPV
-76 APRQVQAAIM
+76 PRQVPVEIVT
-86 NGKDPTTTE
+86 GDSKTSVS
-95 TMKKGETIQL
+95 MKQNEQIQL
-105 VVKQDDDSSEKQ
+105 VVKEESQPEQ
-117 TAGSGSGNPSESESD
+117 PMTGSGSGNPSDSESE
-132 WEIQEQQGQ
+132 WEIKEG
-141 NVIELAPKTGIVKAK
+141 NDIIELDGTTGVVSAKKAGIA
-156 EAGEATVVK
+156 EVAK
-165 RVTGGVAACKII
+165 RVKGGVAACVIE
-177 VDDKTAVEKLVIKGS
+177 VSGYAVERITIEGT
-192 QDMRVGETQ
+192 QEMRIGETQ
-201 KLQLSIEPEQ
+201 NLKLSIMPTE
-211 AQNDAEVTWK
+211 AQDDANVTWT
-221 SDQPEI
+221 SDRPEI

-257 TISVNPNLTALKIVP
+257 TISVQPGLTGILLKP
-272 DSMKMFVGDSIAVQ
+272 QKMELHVGESAG
-286 IEATPADANLDAL
+286 IEADPVPADADLEGLTWNS
-299 QWKSDNA
+299 SD
-306 EIAYYKD
+306 ERVAYYKD
-313 GRIYGVGVGTTR
+313 GTIYAAGAGTAK
-325 ITASVGD
+325 ITASVGSVSATCD
-332 VTASCTVRVAING
+332 VRVVVDG
-345 SISLDKKSMT
+345 SITITPNRVSLE
-355 LQVGKTGQ
+355 TGNSKQ
-363 LQANTT
+363 LTANTT
-369 GALEGQKITWR
+369 GDLKGQKITWR

-406 AEALGVKAACQV
+406 AEALGAKAACQV
-418 TVTGSKKQPDNNKP
+418 TVTGGKKQPDNNKP
-432 TNNKPNNNIIGT
+432 TNNKPNNNITGT
-444 KRPITGIGSTFLYM
+444 KRPITGTGSTFLYI

-480 AYTMPKNVPDVVYLT
+480 AYTMPKNVPDAVYLT

-534 RHLTGDGNSVGL
+534 RHLMGDGNSVGL
-546 LLTPEQANS
+546 LLTPEQANG

>member
-69 DDTDVAP
+69 DDQGTTP
-76 APRQVQAAIM
+76 APRQVPVEIVT
-86 NGKDPTTTE
+86 GDSRTSVS
-95 TMKKGETIQL
+95 MKQNEKIQL
-105 VVKQDDDSSEKQ
+105 VVKEESQPEQ
-117 TAGSGSGNPSESESD
+117 PMTGSGSGKPSDSESK
-132 WEIQEQQGQ
+132 WEIKKGSDI
-141 NVIELAPKTGIVKAK
+141 IELDGTTGVVSAKKAGTA
-156 EAGEATVVK
+156 EVAK
-165 RVTGGVAACKII
+165 RVKGGVAACVIE
-177 VDDKTAVEKLVIKGS
+177 VSGYAVEQITVEGT
-192 QDMRVGETQ
+192 QEMRIGETQ

-257 TISVNPNLTALKIVP
+257 TISVQPGLTGILLKP
-272 DSMKMFVGDSIAVQ
+272 QKMELHVGESAG
-286 IEATPADANLDAL
+286 IEADPVPADADLEGLTWNS
-299 QWKSDNA
+299 SD
-306 EIAYYKD
+306 ESVAYYKD
-313 GRIYGVGVGTTR
+313 GTIYAAGAGTAK
-325 ITASVGD
+325 ITASVGSVSAACD
-332 VTASCTVRVAING
+332 VRVVIDGGITITPNRV
-345 SISLDKKSMT
+345 SLE
-355 LQVGKTGQ
+355 TGNSKQ
-363 LQANTT
+363 LTANTT
-369 GALEGQKITWR
+369 GDLKGQKITWR

-393 KVRANKEGSAEIT
+393 KVRANKAGSAEIT

-432 TNNKPNNNIIGT
+432 TNNKPNNNITGT
-444 KRPITGIGSTFLYM
+444 KRPITGTGSTFLYM

-480 AYTMPKNVPDVVYLT
+480 AYTMPKNVPDAVYLT

-534 RHLTGDGNSVGL
+534 RHLMGDGNSVGL

>member
-1 MGTDCKFIRDS
+1 
-12 GKNSVTNTGLCGI
+12 
-25 IKLNKYLMRGTQGD
+25 MRGTQGD

-69 DDTDVAP
+69 DDQGTTP
-76 APRQVQAAIM
+76 APRQVPVDIVT
-86 NGKDPTTTE
+86 GDSRTSVS
-95 TMKKGETIQL
+95 MKQNEQIQL
-105 VVKQDDDSSEKQ
+105 VVKEENQPEQ
-117 TAGSGSGNPSESESD
+117 PMTGSGSGNPSDSESE
-132 WEIQEQQGQ
+132 WEIKKGSDI
-141 NVIELAPKTGIVKAK
+141 IELDGTTGVVSAKKAGTA
-156 EAGEATVVK
+156 EVAK
-165 RVTGGVAACKII
+165 RVKGGVAACVIE
-177 VDDKTAVEKLVIKGS
+177 VSGYAVEQITVKGA
-192 QDMRVGETQ
+192 QEMRIGETQ
-201 KLQLSIEPEQ
+201 NLKPSITPIE
-211 AQNDAEVTWK
+211 AQDDANVTWT
-221 SDQPEI
+221 SDRPEI

-247 ATADSVQGKL
+247 ATADSVHGEL

-272 DSMKMFVGDSIAVQ
+272 DRMKMFVGDSIAVQ
-286 IEATPADANLDAL
+286 IETTPADANLDAL

-432 TNNKPNNNIIGT
+432 TNNKPNNNITGT

-480 AYTMPKNVPDVVYLT
+480 AYTMPKNVPDAVYLT

-534 RHLTGDGNSVGL
+534 RHLTGNGNSVGL

-609 TSANESSQAA
+609 ASANESSQAA

>member
-55 GVLVCGAVAAAVPK
+55 GMLVCGAVAVAVPK
-69 DDTDVAP
+69 DDN
-76 APRQVQAAIM
+76 AAIAAPVRTQIVLEPE
-86 NGKDPTTTE
+86 NPKTVTLKIGEQIKLSVGSANIGK
-95 TMKKGETIQL
+95 K
-105 VVKQDDDSSEKQ
+105 SENQ
-117 TAGSGSGNPSESESD
+117 AAGSGESADKDTNWGIWDGDSD
-132 WEIQEQQGQ
+132 A
-141 NVIELAPKTGIVKAK
+141 VIVDEETGVVTAK
-156 EAGEATVVK
+156 KEGEAQVGKILADGREILCTIKVSGYAVK
-165 RVTGGVAACKII
+165 QITIEG
-177 VDDKTAVEKLVIKGS
+177 TQE
-192 QDMRVGETQ
+192 MRIGETQ
-201 KLQLSIEPEQ
+201 NLKLSIKPIE
-211 AQNDAEVTWK
+211 AQDDANVTWT
-221 SDQPEI
+221 SDRPEI

-247 ATADSVQGKL
+247 ATADSMQGKL
-257 TISVNPNLTALKIVP
+257 TISVQPGLTGILLKP
-272 DSMKMFVGDSIAVQ
+272 QKMELHVGESAG
-286 IEATPADANLDAL
+286 IEADPVPADADLEGLTWNS
-299 QWKSDNA
+299 SD
-306 EIAYYKD
+306 ESVAYYKD
-313 GRIYGVGVGTTR
+313 GTIYAAGAGTAK
-325 ITASVGD
+325 ITASVGSVSAACD
-332 VTASCTVRVAING
+332 VRVVIDGGITITPNRV
-345 SISLDKKSMT
+345 SLE
-355 LQVGKTGQ
+355 TGNSKQ
-363 LQANTT
+363 LTANAT
-369 GALEGQKITWR
+369 GDLKGQKITWR

-432 TNNKPNNNIIGT
+432 TNNKPNNNITGT

-480 AYTMPKNVPDVVYLT
+480 AYTMPKNVPDAVYLT

-534 RHLTGDGNSVGL
+534 RHLTGNGNSVGL
-546 LLTPEQANS
+546 LLTSEQANS

-640 DGSVATD
+640 DGGVATD

>member
-1 MGTDCKFIRDS
+1 MGTDCKFIRDFS
-12 GKNSVTNTGLCGI
+12 KNSVTNTGLCGI
-25 IKLNKYLMRGTQGD
+25 IKLNKYLMRGSQGD

-55 GVLVCGAVAAAVPK
+55 GVLVCGAVAVAVPK
-69 DDTDVAP
+69 DDQETTPV
-76 APRQVQAAIM
+76 PRQVPVEIVT
-86 NGKDPTTTE
+86 GDSKTSVS
-95 TMKKGETIQL
+95 MKQNEQIQL
-105 VVKQDDDSSEKQ
+105 VVKEENQSEQ
-117 TAGSGSGNPSESESD
+117 PMTGSGSGNPSDSESK
-132 WEIQEQQGQ
+132 WEIKEG
-141 NVIELAPKTGIVKAK
+141 NDIIELDGTTGVVSAKKAGTA
-156 EAGEATVVK
+156 EVAK
-165 RVTGGVAACKII
+165 RVKGGVAACVIE
-177 VDDKTAVEKLVIKGS
+177 VSGYAVKQITIEGT
-192 QDMRVGETQ
+192 QEMRIGETQ
-201 KLQLSIEPEQ
+201 NLKLSIMPTE
-211 AQNDAEVTWK
+211 AQNDANVTWT
-221 SDQPEI
+221 SDRPEI

-257 TISVNPNLTALKIVP
+257 TISVQPGLTGILLKP
-272 DSMKMFVGDSIAVQ
+272 QKMELHVGESAG
-286 IEATPADANLDAL
+286 IEADPVPADADLEGLTWNS
-299 QWKSDNA
+299 SD
-306 EIAYYKD
+306 ESVAYYKD
-313 GRIYGVGVGTTR
+313 GTIYAAGAGTAK
-325 ITASVGD
+325 ITASVGSVSATCD
-332 VTASCTVRVAING
+332 VRVVVDGGITITPNRV
-345 SISLDKKSMT
+345 SLE
-355 LQVGKTGQ
+355 TGNSKQ
-363 LQANTT
+363 LTAKTT
-369 GALEGQKITWR
+369 GDLKGQKITWR

-406 AEALGVKAACQV
+406 AEALGAKAACQV

-432 TNNKPNNNIIGT
+432 TNNKPNNNITGT
-444 KRPITGIGSTFLYM
+444 KKPITGTGSTFLYM

-480 AYTMPKNVPDVVYLT
+480 AYTMPKNVPDAVYLT

-619 DASYRAVSK
+619 DASYQAVSK

>member
-1 MGTDCKFIRDS
+1 M
-12 GKNSVTNTGLCGI
+12 
-25 IKLNKYLMRGTQGD
+25 
-39 DNDVKKMTKL
+39 KKMTKL

-55 GVLVCGAVAAAVPK
+55 GVLVCGAVAVAVPK
-69 DDTDVAP
+69 DDN
-76 APRQVQAAIM
+76 AAIAAPVRTQIVLEPESQKTVTLKIGEQIKLSVGSA
-86 NGKDPTTTE
+86 NIGK
-95 TMKKGETIQL
+95 K
-105 VVKQDDDSSEKQ
+105 SENQ
-117 TAGSGSGNPSESESD
+117 AAGSGESADKDTNWGIWDGDSDAVTVEKESG
-132 WEIQEQQGQ
+132 
-141 NVIELAPKTGIVKAK
+141 VVTAK
-156 EAGEATVVK
+156 KEGEAQVGKILADGREILCTIKVSGYAVK
-165 RVTGGVAACKII
+165 QITIEG
-177 VDDKTAVEKLVIKGS
+177 TQE
-192 QDMRVGETQ
+192 MRIGETQ
-201 KLQLSIEPEQ
+201 NLKLSITPTE
-211 AQNDAEVTWK
+211 AQDDAKVTWK
-221 SDQPEI
+221 SDRPEI

-247 ATADSVQGKL
+247 ATADSAQGKL
-257 TISVNPNLTALKIVP
+257 TISVQPGLTGILLKP
-272 DSMKMFVGDSIAVQ
+272 QKMELHVGESAG
-286 IEATPADANLDAL
+286 IEADPVPADADLEGLTWNS
-299 QWKSDNA
+299 SD
-306 EIAYYKD
+306 ESVAYYKD
-313 GRIYGVGVGTTR
+313 GTIYAAGAGTAK
-325 ITASVGD
+325 ITASVGSVSAACD
-332 VTASCTVRVAING
+332 VRVVIDGGITITPNRV
-345 SISLDKKSMT
+345 SLE
-355 LQVGKTGQ
+355 TGNSKQ
-363 LQANTT
+363 LTANAT
-369 GALEGQKITWR
+369 GDLKGQKITWR

-432 TNNKPNNNIIGT
+432 TNNKPNNNITGT

-480 AYTMPKNVPDVVYLT
+480 AYTMPKNVPDAVYLT

-534 RHLTGDGNSVGL
+534 RHLTGNGNSIGL

-640 DGSVATD
+640 DGSVTTD

>member
-69 DDTDVAP
+69 DDQGTTP
-76 APRQVQAAIM
+76 APRQVPVEIVT
-86 NGKDPTTTE
+86 GDSRTSVS
-95 TMKKGETIQL
+95 MKQNEKIQL
-105 VVKQDDDSSEKQ
+105 VVKEESQPEQ
-117 TAGSGSGNPSESESD
+117 PMTGSGSGTPSDSKSEWKIEKGND
-132 WEIQEQQGQ
+132 I
-141 NVIELAPKTGIVKAK
+141 IELDGTTGVVSAKKAGTA
-156 EAGEATVVK
+156 EVAK
-165 RVTGGVAACKII
+165 RVKGGVAACVIE
-177 VDDKTAVEKLVIKGS
+177 VSGYAVEQITIEGT
-192 QDMRVGETQ
+192 QEMRIGETQ
-201 KLQLSIEPEQ
+201 NLKLSITPTE
-211 AQNDAEVTWK
+211 AQDDAKVTWK
-221 SDQPEI
+221 SDRPEI

-247 ATADSVQGKL
+247 ATADSMQGKL
-257 TISVNPNLTALKIVP
+257 TISVQPGLTGILLKP
-272 DSMKMFVGDSIAVQ
+272 QKMELHVGESAG
-286 IEATPADANLDAL
+286 IEADPVPADADLEGLTWNS
-299 QWKSDNA
+299 SD
-306 EIAYYKD
+306 ESVAYYKD
-313 GRIYGVGVGTTR
+313 GTIYAAGAGTAK
-325 ITASVGD
+325 ITASVGSVSAVCD
-332 VTASCTVRVAING
+332 VRVVIDGGITITPNRV
-345 SISLDKKSMT
+345 SLE
-355 LQVGKTGQ
+355 TGNSKQ
-363 LQANTT
+363 LTANAT
-369 GALEGQKITWR
+369 GDLKGQKITWR

-480 AYTMPKNVPDVVYLT
+480 AYTMPKNVPDAVYLT

>member
-1 MGTDCKFIRDS
+1 
-12 GKNSVTNTGLCGI
+12 
-25 IKLNKYLMRGTQGD
+25 
-39 DNDVKKMTKL
+39 
-49 LCALLC
+49 
-55 GVLVCGAVAAAVPK
+55 
-69 DDTDVAP
+69 
-76 APRQVQAAIM
+76 
-86 NGKDPTTTE
+86 
-95 TMKKGETIQL
+95 MK
-105 VVKQDDDSSEKQ
+105 
-117 TAGSGSGNPSESESD
+117 
-132 WEIQEQQGQ
+132 
-141 NVIELAPKTGIVKAK
+141 
-156 EAGEATVVK
+156 
-165 RVTGGVAACKII
+165 
-177 VDDKTAVEKLVIKGS
+177 
-192 QDMRVGETQ
+192 
-201 KLQLSIEPEQ
+201 
-211 AQNDAEVTWK
+211 
-221 SDQPEI
+221 
-227 LSVDETGKVTAHQS
+227 
-241 GSATIT
+241 
-247 ATADSVQGKL
+247 
-257 TISVNPNLTALKIVP
+257 
-272 DSMKMFVGDSIAVQ
+272 
-286 IEATPADANLDAL
+286 
-299 QWKSDNA
+299 
-306 EIAYYKD
+306 
-313 GRIYGVGVGTTR
+313 
-325 ITASVGD
+325 
-332 VTASCTVRVAING
+332 
-345 SISLDKKSMT
+345 
-355 LQVGKTGQ
+355 
-363 LQANTT
+363 
-369 GALEGQKITWR
+369 GQKITWR

-432 TNNKPNNNIIGT
+432 TNNKPNNNITGT

-480 AYTMPKNVPDVVYLT
+480 AYTMPKNVPDAVYLT

-509 TLSANAMQATFFV
+509 TLSANTMQATFFV

-534 RHLTGDGNSVGL
+534 RHLTGNGNSVGL

-640 DGSVATD
+640 DGGVATD